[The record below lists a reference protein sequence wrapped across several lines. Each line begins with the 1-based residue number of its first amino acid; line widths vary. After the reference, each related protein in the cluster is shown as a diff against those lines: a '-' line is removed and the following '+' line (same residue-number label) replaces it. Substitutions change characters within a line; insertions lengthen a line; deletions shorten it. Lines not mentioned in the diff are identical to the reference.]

1 MASNKSDRRTRQIS
15 KRVRDNSA
23 YAIVYYNYITQE
35 TKHLSIGSNLAI
47 SNNTI
52 NASGSV
58 TSEPADG
65 DKGDIVVSDSGFTW
79 TVDDGA
85 ITYAK
90 MQDVGA
96 YKLLGNPTISSA
108 PPSEISVSPY
118 VVSILNSVN
127 SSEFRANT
135 ESIIGTDVQ
144 EYDAFLASIADLGTA
159 PDKIIY
165 TTGVDTAAE
174 TAITAFARALLDD
187 ANASTMRSTLGL
199 GTLATQ
205 NGTFSG
211 THSGTSSGT
220 NTGDQDLSGYFLT
233 ANFASSFTTE
243 LNSKTTDDL
252 TEGSTNKYYTDEK
265 VDDRV
270 AALCVA
276 GSNMTITYDDGANT
290 LTFESTGGGTPGG
303 SDTQVQFN
311 DGGSFGGDSGMT
323 FNKTTNA
330 LTITGAFSASNVSGT
345 NTGDQTSIVG
355 ITGTKAQ
362 FDTACSDGNFLYVGD
377 ITQYTDEMAQDTV
390 ATMIQNG
397 TGITWS
403 YNDVANT
410 LTPTVTITQ
419 YTDELAQDAIGSI
432 LLDSTTIDFT
442 YDDATPNITASV
454 KANSITSTHIDG
466 TDAANIKTE
475 LSLNNVENTALS
487 TWAGSTNITTL
498 GTIATGTWQGTIIAP
513 AYLGTGTS
521 ITTKYLRG
529 DGTWQ
534 TISAGGLAN
543 VVEDTTPQ
551 LGGDLDLNG
560 NQITS
565 PDGTDQIDIPN
576 GTINLITN
584 STSRIDITDSGVRLG
599 GANARVTTILDED
612 TMSSNSATAL
622 CTQQSIKAYVDANA
636 GGAFDWGMSYVSSL
650 GRFSI

>member
-35 TKHLSIGSNLAI
+35 TKHLAIGSNLAI

-65 DKGDIVVSDSGFTW
+65 DKGDITVSDSGFTW
-79 TVDDGA
+79 TVDDGV

-90 MQDVGA
+90 IQDVGA

-144 EYDAFLASIADLGTA
+144 EYDSFLASIADLGTA

-270 AALCVA
+270 AALCVP
-276 GSNMTITYDDGANT
+276 GSNMTITYDDGTNT
-290 LTFESTGGGTPGG
+290 LTFESTGGGSLADGDYGDVTVSG
-303 SDTQVQFN
+303 SGATITIDNNVVTYAKMQDVSTTSRFLGRKTAGAGDVEELSNTDAKTILAIANTDVSGLGSLAVLNDLSTFDT
-311 DGGSFGGDSGMT
+311 DDLAEG
-323 FNKTTNA
+323 TTNKY
-330 LTITGAFSASNVSGT
+330 F
-345 NTGDQTSIVG
+345 
-355 ITGTKAQ
+355 
-362 FDTACSDGNFLYVGD
+362 
-377 ITQYTDEMAQDTV
+377 
-390 ATMIQNG
+390 
-397 TGITWS
+397 
-403 YNDVANT
+403 
-410 LTPTVTITQ
+410 
-419 YTDELAQDAIGSI
+419 
-432 LLDSTTIDFT
+432 DSTSSSKLAGIESGADVT
-442 YDDATPNITASV
+442 DATNVAAAGAV
-454 KANSITSTHIDG
+454 MEADTST
-466 TDAANIKTE
+466 AAMSFVI
-475 LSLNNVENTALS
+475 
-487 TWAGSTNITTL
+487 
-498 GTIATGTWQGTIIAP
+498 
-513 AYLGTGTS
+513 
-521 ITTKYLRG
+521 
-529 DGTWQ
+529 
-534 TISAGGLAN
+534 
-543 VVEDTTPQ
+543 
-551 LGGDLDLNG
+551 
-560 NQITS
+560 
-565 PDGTDQIDIPN
+565 
-576 GTINLITN
+576 
-584 STSRIDITDSGVRLG
+584 
-599 GANARVTTILDED
+599 DED
-612 TMSSNSATAL
+612 NMASNSATKVP
-622 CTQQSIKAYVDANA
+622 TQQSVKAYVDANA
-636 GGAFDWGMSYVSSL
+636 GGGGLTIGKAYAISIG
-650 GRFSI
+650 GFSN